1 MPAPFGNVKYSEF
14 DPGDSGIIGA
24 SLLKAANQLFT
35 RYGNSVVAYN
45 AANGALP
52 LPLVDTNNDPESSL
66 RTNTLSLLARKVYN
80 VVSKKFEIEFATY
93 VEPYTTWVV
102 PTTGNLEGCTS
113 LAEACFLVAMA
124 IKQAYDLL
132 QPNAF
137 VADPSGLA
145 SITDAS
151 DGVIPIS
158 IQYLMVESIDPLTGD
173 TRFAVNDLLELLDRQ
188 EGV

>member
-1 MPAPFGNVKYSEF
+1 MSAPFGNVKYSEF
-14 DPGDSGIIGA
+14 VPGDSGILGT

-35 RYGNSVVAYN
+35 KFGNAVVAYN

-52 LPLVDTNNDPESSL
+52 LPLADTNNDPESSL
-66 RTNTLSLLARKVYN
+66 RTNTFTLLARKVYN
-80 VVSKKFEIEFATY
+80 PATAKFDTVFATY
-93 VEPYTTWVV
+93 IEPYSNWVT
-102 PTTGNLEGCTS
+102 PTTGNLAGCTTLS
-113 LAEACFLVAMA
+113 EACYLVSMA

-145 SITDAS
+145 SITDAT
-151 DGVIPIS
+151 DGQIPIA
-158 IQYLMVESIDPLTGD
+158 IQYLMVESIDPATGD
-173 TRFAVNDLLELLDRQ
+173 TVFAVNDLLELLDRQ

>member
-1 MPAPFGNVKYSEF
+1 MTAPFGNTKYSEF
-14 DPGDSGIIGA
+14 DPGDSGLLGT

-35 RYGNSVVAYN
+35 KYGNAVVAYN

-66 RTNTLSLLARKVYN
+66 RTNTLTLLARKLYN
-80 VVSKKFEIEFATY
+80 VTSKKFETVFATY
-93 VEPYTTWVV
+93 VEPYASWTT
-102 PTTGNLEGCTS
+102 PTTGNLEGCTT
-113 LAEACFLVAMA
+113 LAEACYLVAMA

-145 SITDAS
+145 SITDAT
-151 DGVIPIS
+151 DGQIPIS
-158 IQYLMVESIDPLTGD
+158 IQYLMVESIDPITGN
-173 TRFAVNDLLELLDRQ
+173 TIFAVNDLLELLDRQ